1 MKSYFVY
8 KLIPPRPTFAEDLN
22 ESEAT
27 IMRQHSSYWRSL
39 LERGEVLIFGLVL
52 APSGGWGLAVVEA
65 ETAEDVSRLG
75 DGDPAVRSG
84 MMTFEVGAMPR
95 AFVRS

>member
-1 MKSYFVY
+1 MKQYFVY
-8 KLIPPRPTFAEDLN
+8 KLIPPRPTFATDMK
-22 ESEAT
+22 ESEAA

-39 LERGEVLIFGLVL
+39 MDQGTVLIFGLVL

-65 ETAEDVSRLG
+65 ETAEDVRRLG
-75 DGDPAVRSG
+75 ADDPAVQTG
-84 MMTFEVGAMPR
+84 MMSFEVGAMPR